1 MGKRKLTVLDFVFY
15 SFIRNF
21 VPSSVICK
29 YLKQH
34 FYMVQ
39 DLYVLMITAA
49 LVSIIFKFLKQPVVL
64 GYIVAGILVGPHLFG
79 ETLVNAD
86 NVKAWGDIGVLFV
99 LFCIGLE
106 FRLKN
111 LISSGK
117 VAAIGALTII
127 VGMMVLGYLV
137 GWDAGFDM
145 VNSLFLAGMLCMSS
159 TTIVMKAIDEAGQSK
174 ERFVKGA
181 TSILIVEDVVAVVL
195 MVLLSSIAIRHQFE
209 GAELLN
215 KVIVLA
221 ITLAAWFVCGIL
233 IIPTLL
239 RKVKHHL
246 NDETLIILALGL
258 CLGMVLTAE
267 EAGFSSALGAFVMG
281 SILAE
286 TMESHRIEHLMT
298 PLKNVFA
305 AIFFISVGMLINPSS
320 LVEYWYSI
328 LWVSLVIIVGMIV
341 FGTLGCWWGGQTMR
355 DSMLT
360 SFSFVQI
367 GEFSFIIA
375 SLGTSLG
382 VLNPIIYPIIV
393 ASSVV
398 TTFLTPYIMKATLP
412 CYTFLYNHASASW
425 RAKIDQREQQVAAAE
440 AATASGGV
448 SLADKAR
455 HAVRH
460 TFFLKRLVN
469 LFIKNMSAHDDNA

>member
-1 MGKRKLTVLDFVFY
+1 
-15 SFIRNF
+15 
-21 VPSSVICK
+21 
-29 YLKQH
+29 
-34 FYMVQ
+34 MVQ
-39 DLYVLMITAA
+39 DLYILMITAA
-49 LVSIIFKFLKQPVVL
+49 VVSIIFKLLKQPVVL
-64 GYIVAGILVGPHLFG
+64 GYIVAGVLVGPHLFG
-79 ETLVNAD
+79 ETFVNAG
-86 NVKAWGDIGVLFV
+86 NVKEWGDIGVLFV

-127 VGMMVLGYLV
+127 VGMMALGYWV
-137 GWDAGFDM
+137 GVDANFDM

-159 TTIVMKAIDEAGQSK
+159 TTIVMKAIDEAGMSK

-209 GAELLN
+209 GAELAG
-215 KVIVLA
+215 KVVDLA
-221 ITLAAWFVCGIL
+221 ITLVAWFICGIL
-233 IIPTLL
+233 IIPTLI
-239 RKVKHHL
+239 RKLKKHL
-246 NDETLIILALGL
+246 NDETLIILSLGL

-286 TMESHRIEHLMT
+286 TVESHRIEKLMT

-305 AIFFISVGMLINPSS
+305 AIFFISVGMLIDPAS
-320 LVEYWYSI
+320 LSEYWISI
-328 LWVSLVIIVGMIV
+328 VYVSLIIVVGMIL

-398 TTFLTPYIMKATLP
+398 TTFLTPYIMKAAIP
-412 CYTFLYNHASASW
+412 CYTFLYNHASAGL
-425 RAKIDQREQQVAAAE
+425 RAKIDQREQQVAEAE
-440 AATASGGV
+440 KAVSSGDTN
-448 SLADKAR
+448 SLAEKVR
-455 HAVRH
+455 YAVRH
-460 TFFLKRLVN
+460 TFITKRLVN
-469 LFIKNMSAHDDNA
+469 LFIKNMSAHEENDMTKSN

>member
-1 MGKRKLTVLDFVFY
+1 
-15 SFIRNF
+15 
-21 VPSSVICK
+21 
-29 YLKQH
+29 
-34 FYMVQ
+34 MVQ
-39 DLYVLMITAA
+39 DLYILMITAA
-49 LVSIIFKFLKQPVVL
+49 VVSIVFKLLKQPVVL
-64 GYIVAGILVGPHLFG
+64 GYIVAGVLIGPHLSG
-79 ETLVNAD
+79 EKFVNAD
-86 NVKAWGDIGVLFV
+86 NVKQWGDIGVLFV

-127 VGMMVLGYLV
+127 GGMMLFGYLV
-137 GWDAGFDM
+137 GADAKFDM
-145 VNSLFLAGMLCMSS
+145 INSLFLAGMLCMSS
-159 TTIVMKAIDEAGQSK
+159 TTIVMKAIDEAGLSK

-209 GAELLN
+209 GAELAG
-215 KVIVLA
+215 KVMDLV
-221 ITLAAWFVCGIL
+221 ITLVAWFICGIL
-233 IIPTLL
+233 IIPTLIRL
-239 RKVKHHL
+239 LKKHL

-286 TMESHRIEHLMT
+286 TVESHRIEKLMT

-305 AIFFISVGMLINPSS
+305 AIFFISVGMLIDPSS
-320 LVEYWYSI
+320 VAQYWISI
-328 LWVSLVIIVGMIV
+328 VYISLVIIIGMIV

-375 SLGTSLG
+375 GLGTSLG
-382 VLNPIIYPIIV
+382 VLSPIIYPVIV

-398 TTFLTPYIMKATLP
+398 TTFLTPYIMKAAMP
-412 CYTFLYNHASASW
+412 CYTFLYNHASEGM
-425 RAKIDQREQQVAAAE
+425 RAKIDKREQQVAAAE
-440 AATASGGV
+440 AKAANPSGDTN
-448 SLADKAR
+448 SLADKVR

-460 TFFLKRLVN
+460 TFITKHLVN
-469 LFIKNMSAHDDNA
+469 LFIKNMSAHDENAG

>member
-1 MGKRKLTVLDFVFY
+1 M
-15 SFIRNF
+15 
-21 VPSSVICK
+21 
-29 YLKQH
+29 KQ
-34 FYMVQ
+34 
-39 DLYVLMITAA
+39 
-49 LVSIIFKFLKQPVVL
+49 
-64 GYIVAGILVGPHLFG
+64 
-79 ETLVNAD
+79 
-86 NVKAWGDIGVLFV
+86 WGDIGVLFV

-127 VGMMVLGYLV
+127 VGMMLFGYAV
-137 GWDAGFDM
+137 GVDAKLDM
-145 VNSLFLAGMLCMSS
+145 INSLFLAGMLCMSS
-159 TTIVMKAIDEAGQSK
+159 TTIVMKAIDEAGMSK

-209 GAELLN
+209 GAELAD
-215 KVIVLA
+215 KVITLA
-221 ITLAAWFVCGIL
+221 ITLAAWFICGIL
-233 IIPTLL
+233 IIPTLIRIL
-239 RKVKHHL
+239 KKHL

-286 TMESHRIEHLMT
+286 TVESHRIEKLMT

-305 AIFFISVGMLINPSS
+305 AIFFISVGMLIDPSS
-320 LVEYWYSI
+320 VAEYWMSI
-328 LWVSLVIIVGMIV
+328 VYISLVIIIGMIV

-375 SLGTSLG
+375 GLGASLG
-382 VLNPIIYPIIV
+382 VLSPIIYPVIV

-398 TTFLTPYIMKATLP
+398 TTFLTPYIMKAAVP
-412 CYTFLYNHASASW
+412 CYTFLYNHAPEGL
-425 RAKIDQREQQVAAAE
+425 RTKIDKREQQVAAAE
-440 AATASGGV
+440 AMAANPSDDKN

-460 TFFLKRLVN
+460 TFITKHLVE
-469 LFIKNMSAHDDNA
+469 LFIKNMSAHDEK

>member
-1 MGKRKLTVLDFVFY
+1 
-15 SFIRNF
+15 
-21 VPSSVICK
+21 
-29 YLKQH
+29 
-34 FYMVQ
+34 
-39 DLYVLMITAA
+39 MITAA
-49 LVSIIFKFLKQPVVL
+49 VVSIVFKLLKQPVVL
-64 GYIVAGILVGPHLFG
+64 GYIVAGVLVGPHLFG
-79 ETLVNAD
+79 KSLVNPD
-86 NVKAWGDIGVLFV
+86 NVKQWGDIGVLFV

-127 VGMMVLGYLV
+127 LGMMFFGYLV
-137 GWDAGFDM
+137 GIDAKFDM

-159 TTIVMKAIDEAGQSK
+159 TTIVMKAIDEAGLSK

-209 GAELLN
+209 GAELAG
-215 KVIVLA
+215 KVVDLA
-221 ITLAAWFVCGIL
+221 ITLAAWFICGIL
-233 IIPTLL
+233 IIPTLI
-239 RKVKHHL
+239 RKLKNHL

-286 TMESHRIEHLMT
+286 TVESHRIEKLMT

-305 AIFFISVGMLINPSS
+305 AIFFISVGMLINPSTLS
-320 LVEYWYSI
+320 EYWMSI
-328 LWVSLVIIVGMIV
+328 VYVSLVIVIGMIL
-341 FGTLGCWWGGQTMR
+341 FGTLGCWWGGQTLR

-375 SLGTSLG
+375 GLGTSLG
-382 VLNPIIYPIIV
+382 VLNPIVYPIIV

-398 TTFLTPYIMKATLP
+398 TTFLTPYIMKAAVP
-412 CYTFLYNHASASW
+412 CYTFLYNHVTDSM
-425 RAKIDQREQQVAAAE
+425 RAKIDQREQEVAE
-440 AATASGGV
+440 AETAKPSGDKG
-448 SLADKAR
+448 SLADKVR

-460 TFFLKRLVN
+460 TFITKHLVN
-469 LFIKNMSAHDDNA
+469 LFIKNMSAHEEAEK

>member
-1 MGKRKLTVLDFVFY
+1 
-15 SFIRNF
+15 
-21 VPSSVICK
+21 
-29 YLKQH
+29 
-34 FYMVQ
+34 MVT
-39 DLYVLMITAA
+39 DLYILMITAA
-49 LVSIIFKFLKQPVVL
+49 VVSIVFKLLKQPVVL
-64 GYIVAGILVGPHLFG
+64 GYIVAGVLVGPHLFG
-79 ETLVNAD
+79 QTLVNAD
-86 NVKAWGDIGVLFV
+86 NVKHWGDIGVLFV

-137 GWDAGFDM
+137 GWDAKFDM

-159 TTIVMKAIDEAGQSK
+159 TTIVMKAIDEAGLSK

-209 GAELLN
+209 GAELAS
-215 KVIVLA
+215 KVVDLA
-221 ITLAAWFVCGIL
+221 ITLVAWFVCGIL
-233 IIPTLL
+233 IIPTLI
-239 RKVKHHL
+239 RKLKPHL
-246 NDETLIILALGL
+246 NDETLIILSLGL

-286 TMESHRIEHLMT
+286 TVESHRIEKLMT

-305 AIFFISVGMLINPSS
+305 AIFFISVGMMIDPAS
-320 LVEYWYSI
+320 LSEYWMSI
-328 LWVSLVIIVGMIV
+328 VYVSLVIVIGMIL

-375 SLGTSLG
+375 GLGTSLG

-393 ASSVV
+393 AASVV
-398 TTFLTPYIMKATLP
+398 TTFLTPYIMKAAVP
-412 CYTFLYNHASASW
+412 CYTFLYNHASDSL
-425 RAKIDQREQQVAAAE
+425 RAKIDKREQEMAE
-440 AATASGGV
+440 AEEEKPTGGKKTF
-448 SLADKAR
+448 ADKVR

-460 TFFLKRLVN
+460 TFVTKHLVD
-469 LFIKNMSAHDDNA
+469 LFFKNMSAHDEKKG

>member
-1 MGKRKLTVLDFVFY
+1 
-15 SFIRNF
+15 
-21 VPSSVICK
+21 
-29 YLKQH
+29 
-34 FYMVQ
+34 
-39 DLYVLMITAA
+39 MITAA
-49 LVSIIFKFLKQPVVL
+49 IVSIVFKFLKQPVVL
-64 GYIVAGILVGPHLFG
+64 GYIVAGVLVGPHLFG
-79 ETLVNAD
+79 ETFVNAD
-86 NVKAWGDIGVLFV
+86 NVKEWGDIGVLFV

-117 VAAIGALTII
+117 VAAIGAMTII
-127 VGMMVLGYLV
+127 VGMMALGYWV
-137 GWDAGFDM
+137 GVDARLDM

-159 TTIVMKAIDEAGQSK
+159 TTIVMKAIDEAGMK
-174 ERFVKGA
+174 NERFVKGA

-209 GAELLN
+209 GGELAG
-215 KVIVLA
+215 KVVDLA
-221 ITLAAWFVCGIL
+221 ITLAAWFICGIL
-233 IIPTLL
+233 IIPTLI
-239 RKVKHHL
+239 RKLEKHL

-286 TMESHRIEHLMT
+286 TVESHRIEKLMT

-305 AIFFISVGMLINPSS
+305 AIFFISVGMMIDPSS
-320 LVEYWYSI
+320 LSEYWVSI
-328 LWVSLVIIVGMIV
+328 VYVSLVIVIGMIL
-341 FGTLGCWWGGQTMR
+341 FATLGCWWGGATMR

-360 SFSFVQI
+360 SFSFMQI

-375 SLGTSLG
+375 GLGTSLG
-382 VLNPIIYPIIV
+382 VLNPMIYPIIV

-398 TTFLTPYIMKATLP
+398 TTFLTPYIMKAALP
-412 CYTFLYNHASASW
+412 CYNFLYNHASASL
-425 RAKIDQREQQVAAAE
+425 RAKIDQREKQVAEAE
-440 AATASGGV
+440 SAATVSDGP

-455 HAVRH
+455 HAVRN
-460 TFFLKRLVN
+460 TFILKHLVN
-469 LFIKNMSAHDDNA
+469 LFIKNMSAHDEKPE

>member
-1 MGKRKLTVLDFVFY
+1 
-15 SFIRNF
+15 
-21 VPSSVICK
+21 
-29 YLKQH
+29 
-34 FYMVQ
+34 
-39 DLYVLMITAA
+39 MITAA
-49 LVSIIFKFLKQPVVL
+49 VVSILFKLLKQPVVL
-64 GYIVAGILVGPHLFG
+64 GYIVAGVLVGPYLFG
-79 ETLVNAD
+79 KTLVNPD
-86 NVKAWGDIGVLFV
+86 NVKQWGDIGVLFV

-127 VGMMVLGYLV
+127 GGMMLLGYLV
-137 GWDAGFDM
+137 GMDADFDM

-159 TTIVMKAIDEAGQSK
+159 TTIVMKAIDEAGWSK

-209 GAELLN
+209 GAELAG
-215 KVIVLA
+215 KVIDLA
-221 ITLAAWFVCGIL
+221 ITLAAWFICGIL
-233 IIPTLL
+233 IIPTLI
-239 RKVKHHL
+239 RKVKKHL

-286 TMESHRIEHLMT
+286 TVESHRIEKLMT

-305 AIFFISVGMLINPSS
+305 AIFFISVGMLINPAS
-320 LVEYWYSI
+320 LAEYWVSI
-328 LWVSLVIIVGMIV
+328 VYVSLVIIIGMIL
-341 FGTLGCWWGGQTMR
+341 FATLGCWWGGETLR

-382 VLNPIIYPIIV
+382 VLLPAVYPIIV
-393 ASSVV
+393 AASVL
-398 TTFLTPYIMKATLP
+398 TTFLTPYIMKAAVP
-412 CYTFLYNHASASW
+412 CYTFLYNHASESL

-440 AATASGGV
+440 AEAAKPSGDKS
-448 SLADKAR
+448 SLADRVR

-460 TFFLKRLVN
+460 TFFLKHLVN
-469 LFIKNMSAHDDNA
+469 LFIKNMSAHDEKAS

>member
-1 MGKRKLTVLDFVFY
+1 
-15 SFIRNF
+15 
-21 VPSSVICK
+21 
-29 YLKQH
+29 
-34 FYMVQ
+34 MVQ
-39 DLYVLMITAA
+39 DLYILMITAA
-49 LVSIIFKFLKQPVVL
+49 VVSIVFKLLKQPVVL
-64 GYIVAGILVGPHLFG
+64 GYIVAGVLVGPHLFG
-79 ETLVNAD
+79 KSLVNPD
-86 NVKAWGDIGVLFV
+86 NVKQWGDIGVLFV

-127 VGMMVLGYLV
+127 LGMMFFGYLV
-137 GWDAGFDM
+137 GIDAKFDM

-159 TTIVMKAIDEAGQSK
+159 TTIVMKAIDEAGLSK

-209 GAELLN
+209 GAELAG
-215 KVIVLA
+215 KVVDLA
-221 ITLAAWFVCGIL
+221 ITLAAWFICGIL
-233 IIPTLL
+233 IIPTLI
-239 RKVKHHL
+239 RKLKNHL

-286 TMESHRIEHLMT
+286 TVESHRIEKLMT

-305 AIFFISVGMLINPSS
+305 AIFFISVGMLINPSTLS
-320 LVEYWYSI
+320 EYWMSI
-328 LWVSLVIIVGMIV
+328 VYVSLVIVIGMIL

-382 VLNPIIYPIIV
+382 VLNPMIYPIIV

-398 TTFLTPYIMKATLP
+398 TTFLTPYIMKAAVP
-412 CYTFLYNHASASW
+412 CYTFLYNHASEGL
-425 RAKIDQREQQVAAAE
+425 RAKIDKREQQVVAAE
-440 AATASGGV
+440 AVQPSDNDN
-448 SLADKAR
+448 SLADRVR

-460 TFFLKRLVN
+460 TFITKHLVN
-469 LFIKNMSAHDDNA
+469 LFIKNMSAHEENDAH

>member
-1 MGKRKLTVLDFVFY
+1 
-15 SFIRNF
+15 
-21 VPSSVICK
+21 
-29 YLKQH
+29 
-34 FYMVQ
+34 MVQ

-49 LVSIIFKFLKQPVVL
+49 VVSILFKFLKQPVVL
-64 GYIVAGILVGPHLFG
+64 GYIVAGVLVGPYLFG
-79 ETLVNAD
+79 KSLVNPD
-86 NVKAWGDIGVLFV
+86 NVKQWGDIGVLFV

-127 VGMMVLGYLV
+127 AGMMLFGYLV
-137 GWDAGFDM
+137 GWDAKFDM

-159 TTIVMKAIDEAGQSK
+159 TTIVMKAIDEAGLSK

-195 MVLLSSIAIRHQFE
+195 MVLLS
-209 GAELLN
+209 L
-215 KVIVLA
+215 V
-221 ITLAAWFVCGIL
+221 AWFVCGIL
-233 IIPTLL
+233 IIPTLI
-239 RKVKHHL
+239 RKVKKHL

-286 TMESHRIEHLMT
+286 TVESHRIEKLMT

-305 AIFFISVGMLINPSS
+305 AIFFISVGMLINPAS
-320 LVEYWYSI
+320 LAEYWISI
-328 LWVSLVIIVGMIV
+328 VYVSLVIVIGMIL

-375 SLGTSLG
+375 GLGTSLG
-382 VLNPIIYPIIV
+382 VLNPIVYPIIV
-393 ASSVV
+393 AASVV
-398 TTFLTPYIMKATLP
+398 TTFLTPYIMKAAIP
-412 CYTFLYNHASASW
+412 CYTFLYNHVSEGM
-425 RAKIDQREQQVAAAE
+425 RAKIDQREQEVAKAE
-440 AATASGGV
+440 TTTTSDDGPSV
-448 SLADKAR
+448 ADKAR

-460 TFFLKRLVN
+460 TFFLKHFVD
-469 LFIKNMSAHDDNA
+469 LFIKNMSAHKEEKTNVE

>member
-1 MGKRKLTVLDFVFY
+1 
-15 SFIRNF
+15 
-21 VPSSVICK
+21 
-29 YLKQH
+29 
-34 FYMVQ
+34 MVQ
-39 DLYVLMITAA
+39 DLYILMITAA
-49 LVSIIFKFLKQPVVL
+49 VVSILFKFLKQPVVL
-64 GYIVAGILVGPHLFG
+64 GYIVAGVLVGPYLFG
-79 ETLVNAD
+79 KTLVNPD
-86 NVKAWGDIGVLFV
+86 NVKQWGDIGVLFV

-127 VGMMVLGYLV
+127 AGMMLFGYGV
-137 GWDAGFDM
+137 GVDANFDM

-159 TTIVMKAIDEAGQSK
+159 TTIVMKAIDEAGWSK

-209 GAELLN
+209 GAELASKILD
-215 KVIVLA
+215 LA
-221 ITLAAWFVCGIL
+221 ITLVAWFICGIL
-233 IIPTLL
+233 IIPTLI
-239 RKVKHHL
+239 RKVKKHL

-286 TMESHRIEHLMT
+286 TVESHRIEKLMT

-305 AIFFISVGMLINPSS
+305 AIFFISVGMLINPATLAS
-320 LVEYWYSI
+320 YWYSI
-328 LWVSLVIIVGMIV
+328 LWVSLVIIIGMIL

-355 DSMLT
+355 DAMLT

-382 VLNPIIYPIIV
+382 VLNPVVYPIIV

-398 TTFLTPYIMKATLP
+398 TTFLTPYIMKAAVP
-412 CYTFLYNHASASW
+412 CYTFLYRHAPESL
-425 RAKIDQREQQVAAAE
+425 RAKIDRREQQVAEAE
-440 AATASGGV
+440 SATLSGNTKSFGEKV
-448 SLADKAR
+448 R

-460 TFFLKRLVN
+460 TFITKHLVD
-469 LFIKNMSAHDDNA
+469 LFIKNMSAHDEKAE

>member
-1 MGKRKLTVLDFVFY
+1 
-15 SFIRNF
+15 
-21 VPSSVICK
+21 
-29 YLKQH
+29 
-34 FYMVQ
+34 
-39 DLYVLMITAA
+39 MITAA
-49 LVSIIFKFLKQPVVL
+49 VVSILFKLLKQPVVL
-64 GYIVAGILVGPHLFG
+64 GYIVAGVLVGPYLFG
-79 ETLVNAD
+79 KTLVNPD
-86 NVKAWGDIGVLFV
+86 NVKQWGDIGVLFV

-111 LISSGK
+111 LVSSGK

-127 VGMMVLGYLV
+127 GGMMLLGYAV
-137 GWDAGFDM
+137 GKDAEFDM

-159 TTIVMKAIDEAGQSK
+159 TTIVMKAIDEAGLSK

-195 MVLLSSIAIRHQFE
+195 MVLLSSIAIRHRFE
-209 GAELLN
+209 GAELVS
-215 KVIVLA
+215 KVIDLA
-221 ITLAAWFVCGIL
+221 ITLAAWFICGIL
-233 IIPTLL
+233 IIPTLI
-239 RKVKHHL
+239 RKVKKHL

-286 TMESHRIEHLMT
+286 TVESHRIEKLMT

-305 AIFFISVGMLINPSS
+305 AIFFISVGMMIDPAS
-320 LVEYWYSI
+320 LAEYWMSVVY
-328 LWVSLVIIVGMIV
+328 VSLVIIIGMIL
-341 FGTLGCWWGGQTMR
+341 FATLGCWWGGQTMR

-382 VLNPIIYPIIV
+382 VLQPVVYPIIV
-393 ASSVV
+393 AASVL
-398 TTFLTPYIMKATLP
+398 TTFLTPYIMKAAVP
-412 CYTFLYNHASASW
+412 CYTFLYNHASKNL

-440 AATASGGV
+440 AEAAKPSGNK
-448 SLADKAR
+448 STLADRVR
-455 HAVRH
+455 HAVRN
-460 TFFLKRLVN
+460 TFIMKHLVN
-469 LFIKNMSAHDDNA
+469 LFIKNMSAHDENAN

>member
-1 MGKRKLTVLDFVFY
+1 
-15 SFIRNF
+15 
-21 VPSSVICK
+21 
-29 YLKQH
+29 
-34 FYMVQ
+34 MVQ

-49 LVSIIFKFLKQPVVL
+49 VVSIVFKLLKQPVVL
-64 GYIVAGILVGPHLFG
+64 GYIVACVLVGPHLFG
-79 ETLVNAD
+79 ETIVNED
-86 NVKAWGDIGVLFV
+86 NVKQWGDIGVLFV

-127 VGMMVLGYLV
+127 GGMMLLGYGV
-137 GWDAGFDM
+137 GKDAELDM

-159 TTIVMKAIDEAGQSK
+159 TTIVMKAIDEAGMSK

-209 GAELLN
+209 GAELVG
-215 KVIVLA
+215 KVVDLA
-221 ITLAAWFVCGIL
+221 ITLAAWFVFGIL
-233 IIPTLL
+233 IIPTLI
-239 RKVKHHL
+239 RKVRKHL
-246 NDETLIILALGL
+246 NDETLIILSLGL

-286 TMESHRIEHLMT
+286 TVESHRIEKLMT

-305 AIFFISVGMLINPSS
+305 AIFFISVGMLIDPSTLS
-320 LVEYWYSI
+320 EYWMSI
-328 LWVSLVIIVGMIV
+328 IYVSLVIIVGMIL

-382 VLNPIIYPIIV
+382 VLHPIIYPIIV

-398 TTFLTPYIMKATLP
+398 TTFLTPYIMKAALP
-412 CYTFLYNHASASW
+412 CYTFLYNHASASL
-425 RAKIDQREQQVAAAE
+425 RARIDQREQQVAQAEAE
-440 AATASGGV
+440 AAKQSGKTN
-448 SLADKAR
+448 LFTEK
-455 HAVRH
+455 VRH
-460 TFFLKRLVN
+460 SVRKTYVTKRLVN
-469 LFIKNMSAHDDNA
+469 LFIKNMSAHDENND

>member
-1 MGKRKLTVLDFVFY
+1 
-15 SFIRNF
+15 
-21 VPSSVICK
+21 
-29 YLKQH
+29 
-34 FYMVQ
+34 MVQ

-49 LVSIIFKFLKQPVVL
+49 VVSILFKFLKQPVVL
-64 GYIVAGILVGPHLFG
+64 GYIVAGVLVGPHLFG
-79 ETLVNAD
+79 QTLVNAD

-117 VAAIGALTII
+117 IAAVGALTII
-127 VGMMVLGYLV
+127 LGMMAFGYLV
-137 GWDAGFDM
+137 GVDAQFDM

-159 TTIVMKAIDEAGQSK
+159 TTIVMKAIDEAGMKK

-209 GAELLN
+209 GAELAG
-215 KVIVLA
+215 KVFDLA
-221 ITLAAWFVCGIL
+221 ITLVAWFVCGIL
-233 IIPTLL
+233 IIPTLI
-239 RKVKHHL
+239 RKLKKHL
-246 NDETLIILALGL
+246 NDETLIILSLGL

-286 TMESHRIEHLMT
+286 TAESHRIEKLMS

-305 AIFFISVGMLINPSS
+305 AIFFISVGMLIDPSALS
-320 LVEYWYSI
+320 EYWMSI
-328 LWVSLVIIVGMIV
+328 IYVSLVIIIGMIL
-341 FGTLGCWWGGQTMR
+341 FATLGCWWGGATMR
-355 DSMLT
+355 DAMLT

-375 SLGTSLG
+375 ALGTDLG

-398 TTFLTPYIMKATLP
+398 TTFLTPYIMNAALP
-412 CYTFLYNHASASW
+412 CYTFLYDHASEGM

-440 AATASGGV
+440 TATTSNGPSV
-448 SLADKAR
+448 ADKAR

-469 LFIKNMSAHDDNA
+469 LFIKNMSAHD